1 MSFLTSSFGASVAFE
16 AESGTLGSD
25 FAVSNSSSPAYIT
38 ILSDGAGSNPGSAA
52 RVASYTVTFPAAG
65 TYQHYA
71 RVRVGSGAFSD
82 DSLFYAN
89 GFGSKSPTTG
99 SDWILVNGLA
109 ILDLRQAQTL

>member
-1 MSFLTSSFGASVAFE
+1 M
-16 AESGTLGSD
+16 
-25 FAVSNSSSPAYIT
+25 SNSSSPAYIT

-71 RVRVGSGAFSD
+71 RVRVGSG
-82 DSLFYAN
+82 
-89 GFGSKSPTTG
+89 FGSKSPTTG